1 MKLSPQEID
10 FLKRNELIIESIL
23 KKRID
28 DLKEEILETPE
39 DKRNN
44 IISFIREYKAGLGV
58 LKEINSDQKSDN
70 FTGI

>member
-10 FLKRNELIIESIL
+10 FLKRNEMIIESIL